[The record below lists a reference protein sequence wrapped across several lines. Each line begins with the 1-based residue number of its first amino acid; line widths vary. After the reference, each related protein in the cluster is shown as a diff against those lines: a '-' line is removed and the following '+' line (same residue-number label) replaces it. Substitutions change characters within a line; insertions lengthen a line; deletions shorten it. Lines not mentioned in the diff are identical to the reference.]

1 MADGS
6 VVIGVELDTAAFSAS
21 AARMEGQIMT
31 LGSRLNA
38 SLTASLAGTGTA
50 DGMSAVFAGI
60 TASASAMAQT
70 LAASMRTAAAN
81 AITAFTG
88 AGWSQAGTAAGN
100 ALSGGIRA
108 GSGSISIAVR
118 DAADTARTAFSGGS
132 WSSVGTNMMSGIASG
147 IRSAGAEVIAAIRA
161 VSEQTEFAVKDYFQ
175 IQSPS
180 VTMRDEV
187 GVMISRGIAEG
198 ITGGASFVEQAV
210 SSLYGGTRESLTGT
224 AGNARP
230 VTQNIY
236 LRDSDT
242 SPYRTARRIKRE
254 SEAAARL

>member
-1 MADGS
+1 
-6 VVIGVELDTAAFSAS
+6 
-21 AARMEGQIMT
+21 
-31 LGSRLNA
+31 
-38 SLTASLAGTGTA
+38 
-50 DGMSAVFAGI
+50 
-60 TASASAMAQT
+60 MAQT
-70 LAASMRTAAAN
+70 LASAMQTAAVN

-100 ALSGGIRA
+100 ALTGGIRA

-132 WSSVGTNMMSGIASG
+132 WSSVGADMMSGIASG
-147 IRSAGAEVIAAIRA
+147 IRSAGAEVISAIRS
-161 VSEQTEFAVKDYFQ
+161 VSEQTEFAVKDYFK

-198 ITGGASFVEQAV
+198 ITGGAAFVDQAV
-210 SSLYGGTRESLTGT
+210 SSLYGGTKEKLSGT
-224 AGNARP
+224 SNTHS

-236 LRDSDT
+236 LRDSDA